1 MTIQSLGVGSGLA
14 LDDLVTQ
21 LLEAERKPKQDRLDR
36 REETIEAE
44 ISGLGQLK
52 SKLSDFQ
59 DAVDDLRSDAD
70 INGREPTITNPN
82 EDEATITA
90 EASNSALKGDYS
102 IAVTQLAS
110 GSRIETSDA
119 VNGGFSDSSD
129 SVLGAGSGSLTF
141 GVAGTGDSFSI
152 NVTAGMTLAQ
162 LREAVNSSENNFGV
176 NANIIST
183 GTDDGGA
190 KLVFTSDVTGAGNDL
205 SITNDNDLSDLN
217 RIATATANPV
227 GGESFANQV
236 LSAANAI
243 ATVDGIEVQS
253 DTNEFE
259 NTIQNVSFT
268 AETTSSFTET
278 TDLVNYPDGRI
289 YDTSKLS
296 IGFDKEGLEDKINKF
311 VENYNSI
318 IGEIETLTRYGES
331 ELEDDGALAGDS
343 MVRSI
348 QSGLA
353 SLVGGAVTASEL
365 GGLFSIGIEVDSDGK
380 LEIGSTDFGLGSGQ
394 DRLTDALEDAFDEVA
409 KLFTDEDQGIATRLY
424 DYIEEFTSFSGIL
437 STRERS
443 AKDDKDRVFD
453 DRERFELQMLSFEQ
467 VLRDRYLNLDQTVA
481 RLNQTGNAL
490 LASLGG

>member
-21 LLEAERKPKQDRLDR
+21 LLEAERKPKQDRLDA

-59 DAVDDLRSDAD
+59 DAVDDLRSDTG
-70 INGREPTITNPN
+70 INGREPTVNNPD
-82 EDEATITA
+82 EDTEIITA

-110 GSRIETSDA
+110 GSRLETADA
-119 VNGGFSDSSD
+119 LNGGFNDSTD
-129 SVLGAGSGSLTF
+129 AVLSSGSGSLTF
-141 GVAGTGDSFSI
+141 KVDGTSNNFSI
-152 NVTAGMTLAQ
+152 NVTAGMTLAD
-162 LREAVNSSENNFGV
+162 LREAINSSDNNFGV

-183 GTDDGGA
+183 GTNDGGA
-190 KLVFTSDVTGAGNDL
+190 KLVFTSDITGSGNDL
-205 SITNDNDLSDLN
+205 KIVNDDDLADLQ
-217 RIATATANPV
+217 RVATTDSTENATFLSP
-227 GGESFANQV
+227 V
-236 LSAANAI
+236 LSAQNAI

-253 DTNEFE
+253 ASNEFE
-259 NTIQNVSFT
+259 NTIQNVTFT
-268 AETTSSFTET
+268 AETLSPFTET
-278 TDLVNYPDGRI
+278 TDTVTYPDGKI
-289 YDTSKLS
+289 YQTSSLN
-296 IGFDKEGLEDKINKF
+296 IGFDKEGLEEKINKF

-331 ELEDDGALAGDS
+331 ELEKDGALAGDS

-348 QSGLA
+348 QSSLA
-353 SLVGGAVTASEL
+353 SLVGGAVTASDL
-365 GGLFSIGIEVDSDGK
+365 GGLFSIGIEIDSDGK

-394 DRLTDALEDAFDEVA
+394 DRLTDALDDAFDEVA
-409 KLFTDEDQGIATRLY
+409 KLFADEDQGVATRLY
-424 DYIEEFTSFSGIL
+424 DYIEQYTSFSGIL
-437 STRERS
+437 STRERA

-490 LASLGG
+490 LASLGR